1 MLVKEI
7 MTKEVVTVRPEAP
20 LKELAG
26 IIKKHQINGMPVVSE
41 DGTLVGIITM
51 TDLLKI
57 LKDIN
62 YWDSIEKIKPGI
74 GVKEAFMREK
84 EKATVA
90 KKMTTHVTTVSE
102 NDSIE
107 HVVDLMCKHNIHT
120 IPVVKDGKLVG
131 IVGATDIVSV
141 SFL

>member
-1 MLVKEI
+1 MLVKDI
-7 MTKEVVTVRPEAP
+7 MTKDVVTVRPEAGLNELAQI
-20 LKELAG
+20 LKE
-26 IIKKHQINGMPVVSE
+26 HRINGVPVAKD

-62 YWDSIEKIKPGI
+62 YWDNIEKIKPGI
-74 GVKEAFMREK
+74 GVKEAFLKEK

-90 KKMTTHVTTVSE
+90 KKMTTQITTVSQE
-102 NDSIE
+102 DTVE

-120 IPVVKDGKLVG
+120 IPVVKDDKLIGV
-131 IVGATDIVSV
+131 VGATDIVGV